1 MPGRARRLVVLTL
14 ALVVVAGLIVADAVT
29 LHKAKPSFDRE
40 TRAFQNLLKATSTST
55 TLPKGPE
62 GTAVTTTTISTS
74 VTTSTAGPA
83 SSANS
88 AASTSP

>member
-1 MPGRARRLVVLTL
+1 MPGRTRRLVVLTL
-14 ALVVVAGLIVADAVT
+14 ALVVVAGLIVADVVT

-55 TLPKGPE
+55 TLPG
-62 GTAVTTTTISTS
+62 GTTVTTTTISTS

-83 SSANS
+83 PSANS